1 MDLDEL
7 SNEMRAL
14 LAKVRPYGQIFA
26 YTGGAHKSITGTMAY
41 FEQDQ
46 HQVGGVIKDMH
57 DMGAPHNM
65 FIMLCG
71 RMTPAQRTI
80 IKRRARLDPE
90 EYLDYLN
97 YFITES
103 GHPGYKGM
111 DLPENFPQPVF
122 TEDEETDTNI
132 DYPVRPDI
140 ETDIKGGVYFFS
152 SGQDRSQET
161 SVFEDSSK
169 FARAIL
175 TQSEPTLLAIGG
187 KYATMKELDIEN
199 VLLLTFPFGLGGLNT
214 KRRTRMS
221 ADACFQRYFRLS
233 MKQFMR
239 GDVVLILGHM

>member
-1 MDLDEL
+1 MLLSPRARTCKTGWVTCRSCRIALRPEKIFHGPPRNAIANGFTIGEFPRQITRLKSTKDGNWIRKVDLDKL
-7 SNEMRAL
+7 SDEMRAL

-71 RMTPAQRTI
+71 LMTPAQRTI

-122 TEDEETDTNI
+122 IKDEETDTNI
-132 DYPVRPDI
+132 EYPVRPNI

-152 SGQDRSQET
+152 SGQGPS
-161 SVFEDSSK
+161 
-169 FARAIL
+169 
-175 TQSEPTLLAIGG
+175 
-187 KYATMKELDIEN
+187 
-199 VLLLTFPFGLGGLNT
+199 
-214 KRRTRMS
+214 
-221 ADACFQRYFRLS
+221 
-233 MKQFMR
+233 
-239 GDVVLILGHM
+239 